1 MIKDK
6 VFYDKEHR
14 RVFMVKSIS
23 SCSFGCGWRVMVKKL
38 KPQEDIETVE
48 LYLFG
53 WHSYHG
59 AGCELRATK
68 AEALI
73 DLDNAAKKHD
83 WEVKNGPGGT

>member
-14 RVFMVKSIS
+14 RVFMVKSTIS
-23 SCSFGCGWRVMVKKL
+23 DSTISDCGWRGMVKKL

-53 WHSYHG
+53 WHSYRG
-59 AGCELRATK
+59 AGCELRETK

-83 WEVKNGPGGT
+83 WWEVKR